1 MTEFVGNRQNTDFS
15 DFKKA
20 IDKRYELL
28 PQR

>member
-1 MTEFVGNRQNTDFS
+1 MTEFAGNRQNAGFS

-20 IDKRYELL
+20 IDKRHELS